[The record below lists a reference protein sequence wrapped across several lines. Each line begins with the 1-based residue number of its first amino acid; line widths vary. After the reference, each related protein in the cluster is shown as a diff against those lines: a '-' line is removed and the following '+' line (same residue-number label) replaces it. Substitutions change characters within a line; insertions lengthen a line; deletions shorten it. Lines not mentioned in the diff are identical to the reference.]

1 MQLHKKYLR
10 EAFLTGVDGENA
22 NLFVPIYNK
31 MVKNSLISS
40 AYKNKTITMGEL
52 FTLVG
57 IVADKQ
63 DKAIDKYIGL

>member
-1 MQLHKKYLR
+1 
-10 EAFLTGVDGENA
+10 
-22 NLFVPIYNK
+22 